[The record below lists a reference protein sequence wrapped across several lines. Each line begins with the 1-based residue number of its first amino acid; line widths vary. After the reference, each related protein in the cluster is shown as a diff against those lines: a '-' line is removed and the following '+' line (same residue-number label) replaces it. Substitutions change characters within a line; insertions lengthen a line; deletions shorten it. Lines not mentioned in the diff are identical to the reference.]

1 MLKIKAFANGEMLD
15 RFGVVASCACAVHCF
30 LMPLVISALPLLGL
44 SFFADARTEWAFVC
58 LSIGLGVLSLLPGYL
73 KHHKRRR
80 PLALFVAGICLIVV
94 ARLLLNE
101 DFRLETPVVVTG
113 GLLVAIAH
121 LINIKLCQA
130 CRSCSPIRP

>member
-1 MLKIKAFANGEMLD
+1 
-15 RFGVVASCACAVHCF
+15 
-30 LMPLVISALPLLGL
+30 MPLVISALPLLGL

-101 DFRLETPVVVTG
+101 DFRLETPVVVIG
-113 GLLVAIAH
+113 GLLVATAH
-121 LINIKLCQA
+121 LINLKLCQA